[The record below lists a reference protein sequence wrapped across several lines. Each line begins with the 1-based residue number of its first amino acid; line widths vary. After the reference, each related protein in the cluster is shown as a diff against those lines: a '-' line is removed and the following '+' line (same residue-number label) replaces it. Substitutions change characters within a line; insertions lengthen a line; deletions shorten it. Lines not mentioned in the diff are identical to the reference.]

1 MLQTFKFF
9 NVKSFLKLIALV
21 LVLYYFFLGYGALV
35 SPEGNQYS
43 AFLDHNLNF
52 IDWYRRTIMV
62 FSNTIAHAFG
72 ANSYIVSHQ
81 MMKLGN
87 NIEFEI
93 WFPCLGFGVM
103 SFWLSF
109 VVNSTSSLKRKFT
122 WSIVGILAIWFI
134 NCLRIALLIISVDRN
149 WPQSSYID
157 HHDMFNIMAY
167 IIIAT
172 LMYYY
177 SKNDRQ
183 EQLEPNQGI
192 PASI

>member
-9 NVKSFLKLIALV
+9 NFKSFLRLIALV

-35 SPEGNQYS
+35 SPEGNQYN

-62 FSNTIAHAFG
+62 FSNEIAHAFG
-72 ANSYIVSHQ
+72 ANSYIASHQ
-81 MMKLGN
+81 IMKLGK

-109 VVNSTSSLKRKFT
+109 VVNSTSSLKRKFL
-122 WSIVGILAIWFI
+122 WAAVGVIAIWFI

-157 HHDMFNIMAY
+157 HHDMFNVMAY
-167 IIIAT
+167 TIIAM

-183 EQLEPNQGI
+183 DLLGPHHAI

>member
-1 MLQTFKFF
+1 MLQTLKLF
-9 NVKSFLKLIALV
+9 NFKSFLKLVALV

-43 AFLDHNLNF
+43 DFLDHNLNF
-52 IDWYRRTIMV
+52 IDWYRRTIML
-62 FSNTIAHAFG
+62 FSNMIAHAFG
-72 ANSYIVSHQ
+72 ANSYIATHQ

-109 VVNSTSSLKRKFT
+109 VVNSTSRLKRKFM
-122 WSIVGILAIWFI
+122 WAAGGIIAIWFI
-134 NCLRIALLIISVDRN
+134 NSLRIALLIISVDRN

-157 HHDMFNIMAY
+157 HHDMFNVMAY
-167 IIIAT
+167 IIIAM

-177 SKNDRQ
+177 SRNDRQ
-183 EQLEPNQGI
+183 DLHQPHEAI

>member
-167 IIIAT
+167 IIIAM

>member
-9 NVKSFLKLIALV
+9 NFKSFLKLIALV

-35 SPEGNQYS
+35 SPEGNQYN

-52 IDWYRRTIMV
+52 IDWYRRTIML

-72 ANSYIVSHQ
+72 ADSYIASHQ

-109 VVNSTSSLKRKFT
+109 IVNSTSSLKRKFT
-122 WSIVGILAIWFI
+122 WAALGIVAIWFI

-167 IIIAT
+167 IIIAM

-183 EQLEPNQGI
+183 ELLVPNQAM

>member
-9 NVKSFLKLIALV
+9 NFKSFLKLIALV

-35 SPEGNQYS
+35 SPEGNQYN

-52 IDWYRRTIMV
+52 IDWYRRTIML

-72 ANSYIVSHQ
+72 ADSYIASHQ

-109 VVNSTSSLKRKFT
+109 IVNSTSSLKRKFT
-122 WSIVGILAIWFI
+122 WATLGIIAIWFI

-167 IIIAT
+167 IIIAM

-183 EQLEPNQGI
+183 ELLVPNQAM

>member
-1 MLQTFKFF
+1 MLQTFKYF
-9 NVKSFLKLIALV
+9 NFNSFLRLIALV

-52 IDWYRRTIMV
+52 IDWYRRTIML

-72 ANSYIVSHQ
+72 ANSYIASHQ

-109 VVNSTSSLKRKFT
+109 VVNSTSSLKRKIK
-122 WSIVGILAIWFI
+122 WAGLGLIAIWLI
-134 NCLRIALLIISVDRN
+134 NCFRIALLIISVDRN

-157 HHDMFNIMAY
+157 HHDMFNVLAY
-167 IIIAT
+167 TIIAT
-172 LMYYY
+172 FMYYY
-177 SKNDRQ
+177 AKKDRQ
-183 EQLEPNQGI
+183 DLLAHKEAI